1 MPLQPL
7 CLYAFL
13 LGECIITTTIKQ
25 ETGLIKVRQ
34 YIIDSEGHKVAAI
47 IDIEELR
54 RLGEVLK
61 NIPSSEVWLYQNSE
75 AFEDVQKGLKEASEG
90 KISKLNLDDL

>member
-1 MPLQPL
+1 M
-7 CLYAFL
+7 
-13 LGECIITTTIKQ
+13 TTTIKQ

-47 IDIEELR
+47 IDIEELS

-75 AFEDVQKGLKEASEG
+75 AFEGVQKGLKEASEG